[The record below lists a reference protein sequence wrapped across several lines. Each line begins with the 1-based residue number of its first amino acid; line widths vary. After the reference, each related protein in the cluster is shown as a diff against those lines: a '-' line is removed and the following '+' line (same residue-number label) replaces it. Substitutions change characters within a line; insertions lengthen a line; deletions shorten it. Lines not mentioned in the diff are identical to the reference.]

1 MAVQV
6 RPVRSKGDYM
16 DKLDNLITPEELNA
30 RTTPE
35 QKSANGKKANAAS
48 QKRKKELKTLRDIT
62 HELLRGKIKDYKS
75 LVPLAHK
82 AGIDTEKSV
91 KELLVIVLTFN
102 TLKKGNVNEL
112 LKFFEVLGENITDID
127 TEDLSG
133 FEEMIFNENE

>member
-1 MAVQV
+1 MSTGDIMAN
-6 RPVRSKGDYM
+6 KI
-16 DKLDNLITPEELNA
+16 DNLITPEELNS
-30 RTTPE
+30 RLTPE
-35 QKSANGKKANAAS
+35 QRKANATKAGLAS
-48 QKRKKELKTLRDIT
+48 GKKRGEKKTLRDIT
-62 HELLRGKIKDYKS
+62 QELFSGKIKDYKS

-133 FEEMIFNENE
+133 FEDMIFNENE